1 MVAYPKDWVQNFG
14 EDYYKTKA
22 SSDINYATPPTEV
35 TYKTDAALE
44 NCTSPEDLIKNINGI
59 KETLYERNTAE

>member
-14 EDYYKTKA
+14 DEYYKTKT
-22 SSDINYATPPTEV
+22 STEVNYTTSPTEI
-35 TYKTDAALE
+35 TYKTDDALE

-59 KETLYERNTAE
+59 KETLYERNTTQ